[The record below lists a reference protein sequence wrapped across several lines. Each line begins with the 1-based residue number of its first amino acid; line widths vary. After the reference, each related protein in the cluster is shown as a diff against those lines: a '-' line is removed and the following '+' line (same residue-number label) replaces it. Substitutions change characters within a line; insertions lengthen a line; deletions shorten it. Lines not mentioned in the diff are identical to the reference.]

1 MWLMAGSGYHLQTT
15 ILAHELAVPLPATTY
30 RDMHTNAFIS
40 LPQIEYI
47 QAHPPRHWMP
57 IA

>member
-1 MWLMAGSGYHLQTT
+1 MELSQGSGYHQINT

-40 LPQIEYI
+40 LP
-47 QAHPPRHWMP
+47 PRLLKD
-57 IA
+57 